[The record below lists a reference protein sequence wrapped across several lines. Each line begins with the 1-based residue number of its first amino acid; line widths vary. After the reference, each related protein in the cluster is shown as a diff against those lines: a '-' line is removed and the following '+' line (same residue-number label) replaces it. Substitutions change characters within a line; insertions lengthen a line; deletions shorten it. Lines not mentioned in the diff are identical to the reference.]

1 MQGFPDDHAVDDIL
15 WMQGDH
21 VEFKTIIRKGAVMK
35 RAVLFLVFGLVVW
48 MASSA
53 LAQVE
58 DTRCN
63 GGVVQL
69 GDSVVTVL
77 EKCGDPTKRLGQG
90 GFVTLYYAKQGG
102 QGGKIFHIQNE
113 KVDSMEELDD

>member
-1 MQGFPDDHAVDDIL
+1 
-15 WMQGDH
+15 MQGDH
-21 VEFKTIIRKGAVMK
+21 VELQNNYKERSGHE

-77 EKCGDPTKRLGQG
+77 
-90 GFVTLYYAKQGG
+90 
-102 QGGKIFHIQNE
+102 
-113 KVDSMEELDD
+113 